1 MFLAAASLGA
11 IWSSCSPDFGA
22 RAVHDRFA
30 QIEPSVLLAVD
41 GYCYGGKRFDIR
53 PTRRRAA
60 RAAAAPCAP
69 PCCCPTSTPSATLDG
84 HGAVGRV
91 HRRAAAPLEFEPV
104 PFDHPL
110 WVLYSSGTT
119 GLPKG
124 IVHGH
129 GGIVLEHLKA
139 LRLQKDLGPG
149 ERFFWFTTTG
159 WMMWNL
165 LIGGLLVGATVVLFD
180 GNPGHP
186 DLGALWQLAERHGVT
201 YFGMSAPFVQSC
213 LKAGLAPEGRA
224 TTCPGCGRSARPGR
238 RCRSTASA
246 GSPTRSASTSRSARC
261 PAAPTC
267 ARRSW
272 PRRRRC
278 RCGWASCPARRSA
291 PTCTPTTSRAT
302 TWSTRSA
309 SW

>member
-1 MFLAAASLGA
+1 MPWAEFTAESG
-11 IWSSCSPDFGA
+11 
-22 RAVHDRFA
+22 
-30 QIEPSVLLAVD
+30 
-41 GYCYGGKRFDIR
+41 
-53 PTRRRAA
+53 
-60 RAAAAPCAP
+60 
-69 PCCCPTSTPSATLDG
+69 
-84 HGAVGRV
+84 
-91 HRRAAAPLEFEPV
+91 PLEFEPV

-165 LIGGLLVGATVVLFD
+165 LIGGLLVGATVVLYD

-186 DLGALWQLAERHGVT
+186 DLGALWALAERHGVT
-201 YFGMSAPFVQSC
+201 YFGVSAPYIQSC
-213 LKAGLAPEGRA
+213 LKAGLRPKERLRPV
-224 TTCPGCGRSARPGR
+224 PGAGAGVDRSAAVGGGFPLGGR
-238 RCRSTASA
+238 RGR
-246 GSPTRSASTSRSARC
+246 RAR
-261 PAAPTC
+261 PDLLGVRRHRRVRGVPGLG
-267 ARRSW
+267 AR
-272 PRRRRC
+272 PC

-291 PTCTPTTSRAT
+291 PTCTPTTSRART
-302 TWSTRSA
+302 CSTRWA